1 MSITNTTTFT
11 VTNAEY
17 LASKIAADLRQ
28 FTSFYDEPTEA
39 RIDEYVKELV
49 ILLKGKYISSIDY
62 GYKKGGTWVLA
73 VSYTVNTATGQLI
86 DDNPGRIP
94 PGKDI
99 SGATFGS
106 YLRYSPNFT
115 SLSVE
120 GQNKIKESLPFQRGG
135 AADPQ
140 DGLYGNDDKTYSS
153 GGQLINRKIF
163 G

>member
-1 MSITNTTTFT
+1 MSSTNTNTFT

-28 FTSFYDEPTEA
+28 FKSFYDTPTEQK
-39 RIDEYVKELV
+39 IDQYVQELV
-49 ILLKGKYISSIDY
+49 ILLKGKYIASIDY
-62 GYKKGGTWVLA
+62 GFKKGNTWVLA

-94 PGKDI
+94 AGKDV
-99 SGATFGS
+99 SGASFGS
-106 YLRYSPNFT
+106 YLRHSSNYYA
-115 SLSVE
+115 LSTNE
-120 GQNKIKESLPFQRGG
+120 QANLEKSLPFQRGG

-140 DGLYGNDDKTYSS
+140 DGLYGTTDKSYAS